1 MEEDHVEEEE
11 EEEDDDDTVMDV
23 AVRMLKKNVA
33 LQCMHLDLLFM
44 AIFYSS
50 SSSVESWPA
59 VSEYVSLFGR
69 RADGFI
75 DTWLKLDWFE
85 QQEKTKGKV
94 R

>member
-44 AIFYSS
+44 AVPPQVWNLGLL
-50 SSSVESWPA
+50 SVSMSVCLVA
-59 VSEYVSLFGR
+59 
-69 RADGFI
+69 
-75 DTWLKLDWFE
+75 E
-85 QQEKTKGKV
+85 QTV
-94 R
+94 L